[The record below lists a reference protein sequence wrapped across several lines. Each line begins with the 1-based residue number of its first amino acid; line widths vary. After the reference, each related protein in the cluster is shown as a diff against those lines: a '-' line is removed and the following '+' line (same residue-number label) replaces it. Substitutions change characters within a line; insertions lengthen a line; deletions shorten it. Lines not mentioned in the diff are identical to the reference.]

1 MHYPKRLLPWHL
13 YHGVSLDY
21 VIFLKVVE
29 FLKYKTALIACRYF
43 LNVILETL

>member
-21 VIFLKVVE
+21 VIILKVVE
-29 FLKYKTALIACRYF
+29 FLKYKTTLIACLYF
-43 LNVILETL
+43 LDVIIATL